1 MSLLWNWG
9 ANTCFLLLTRELVT
23 CGRRAEWAAEHN
35 FIKPSAKFP
44 ESCQSSLNCKIS
56 SWSFLYVNT
65 WTDINV
71 ESEEF
76 VCWSLLWFNPS
87 RSINTP
93 QLLAHFPLSG
103 MVRRTGK
110 VKAWE
115 LVDWNKDSLIS
126 KEKLH
131 SQSKTRNSSS
141 TTHQQAGVQPF
152 PAKQG
157 SIMPNSCLGGQMPW
171 LQMPPSLPLPQLYS
185 WALCHLYS
193 VGYPSGQ
200 LGSAVL
206 AVSSRSSLCT
216 PSLLTVRAAG
226 GAENFQ
232 ALCKRCSATTK
243 TSVCYQYWSH
253 HKSKTQHPVK
263 LHEEN

>member
-1 MSLLWNWG
+1 M
-9 ANTCFLLLTRELVT
+9 
-23 CGRRAEWAAEHN
+23 
-35 FIKPSAKFP
+35 
-44 ESCQSSLNCKIS
+44 
-56 SWSFLYVNT
+56 NT

-87 RSINTP
+87 RSVSTP

-131 SQSKTRNSSS
+131 AQSKTRNSSS

-171 LQMPPSLPLPQLYS
+171 LQIPPSLPLLQLYS

-193 VGYPSGQ
+193 VGYPSRQ

-206 AVSSRSSLCT
+206 AVSSPSSLCT
-216 PSLLTVRAAG
+216 PNRLTIG
-226 GAENFQ
+226 QQEG
-232 ALCKRCSATTK
+232 LK
-243 TSVCYQYWSH
+243 TSRLCVSAALQQQKHQCVINIGLITNPKHSTLWNSMKKINSIQA
-253 HKSKTQHPVK
+253 KSGTASQHVK
-263 LHEEN
+263 SGR